1 MSTDLPTADSIA
13 LAYVRDGAGDDD
25 GYRVLIDRLWPRG
38 VSKAKAAVDEWCKAV
53 APSDGLR
60 KAFHHDG
67 LPWEDFEERYRA
79 ELKEGERHEAMLALR
94 ERARS
99 GRVTL
104 VYGTKGGDERSQAPV
119 LRAVMLG
126 R

>member
-1 MSTDLPTADSIA
+1 MSTDLPTADSIS

-38 VSKAKAAVDEWCKAV
+38 VSKEKAAVDEWCKGV

-60 KAFHHDG
+60 KAFHHDD
-67 LPWEDFEERYRA
+67 LPWEDFEQRYRA
-79 ELKEGERHEAMLALR
+79 ELKEDERHEALLALC

>member
-38 VSKAKAAVDEWCKAV
+38 VSKPKAAVDEWSKAD

-67 LPWEDFEERYRA
+67 LSWEDFEERYRA

>member
-1 MSTDLPTADSIA
+1 MSTDLPSADSIT

-38 VSKAKAAVDEWCKAV
+38 VSKEKAAIDEWCKEV
-53 APSDGLR
+53 APSDDLR

-67 LPWEDFEERYRA
+67 LSWEAFEERYRE
-79 ELKEGERHEAMLALR
+79 ELKEDARHEAMLALR

>member
-1 MSTDLPTADSIA
+1 MSTDLPTADSIS

-38 VSKAKAAVDEWCKAV
+38 VSKAKAAVDEWCKEV

-67 LPWEDFEERYRA
+67 LSWEGFEERYRT
-79 ELKEGERHEAMLALR
+79 ELKEDERHEAMLALR

-99 GRVTL
+99 GHVTL
-104 VYGTKGGDERSQAPV
+104 VYGTKDGDERSQAPV
-119 LRAVMLG
+119 LRSVMLG